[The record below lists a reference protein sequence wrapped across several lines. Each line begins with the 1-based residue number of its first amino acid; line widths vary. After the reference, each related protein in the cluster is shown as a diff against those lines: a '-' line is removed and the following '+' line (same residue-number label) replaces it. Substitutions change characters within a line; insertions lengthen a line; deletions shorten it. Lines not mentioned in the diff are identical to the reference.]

1 MKSNLASLGFRLNS
15 PCLVPDKYRMIF
27 FLFSGSRPQRG
38 LLVLDDHGQLGPE
51 ASGLGDADDRVA
63 DQERRRVARSSRS
76 RFVLVSTG

>member
-15 PCLVPDKYRMIF
+15 HSSWQVQNDF
-27 FLFSGSRPQRG
+27 FLFSGSRSQRG

-76 RFVLVSTG
+76 RSVLVSTG